1 MNWLSLGLLAV
12 GVVPQ
17 IAVGEAG
24 RVEMFP
30 LAEVELLDGPLRH
43 AVEVNRA
50 TLLRHDADR
59 LLAPFLLEA
68 GLKPKAP
75 KYPNWENTGLDGHTG
90 GHYLSGLANTAAALD
105 DDACRERLAYAVAEL
120 ARCQEASGDGFVG
133 GTPGSRELWE
143 QVACGDIR
151 AGGFSLNDRWVPL
164 YNLHKTFAG
173 LRDAYRVGGVE
184 QAKDVLVRLADWCDT
199 LVANLDDAQMQT
211 MLQSEHGGMNEV
223 LADVSVITGDEKYLR
238 LAERFNH
245 RWLLDPLA
253 AGKDQLSGIH
263 ANTQVP
269 KVVGFQKIA
278 SLNGDQRL
286 HDAALK
292 FWEIVVGH
300 RTIAIGGNSISEFFP
315 APSQSIRWIEQR
327 EGPETCNT
335 YNMMRLSEELFA
347 VSPEARFADFY
358 ERAVYNH
365 ALSAQHPE
373 HGGYVYFT
381 PARPRHYRVYSQPE
395 VCFWCC
401 VASGMEN
408 QSRYGQFL
416 YAHDP
421 ESLYVN
427 LYAPSKLHWR
437 EKGVGVHQ
445 ATRFPDEER
454 TSLTFSVEKPV
465 TISLRLRH
473 PSWVP
478 AGDFKVTINGEAQII
493 DSKPSSYVELKREWR
508 EGDRVDVE
516 LPMHTVAE
524 PLPYLDDYVALVHG
538 PIVLAAKTGTEDLDG
553 LIADEAR
560 MAHVAAGPLEP
571 TNEAPMLIG
580 AAEEVTQQL
589 RPVAGKPL
597 TFTLADAIRPD
608 AFDGIELTPFFRV
621 HDARYMLYW
630 RQLTEA
636 GYAAALAAAEAAER
650 AQLALDRATIDHV
663 LPGEQQSE
671 VGHQFRDEQS
681 ETGVWLSRRYRHGSG
696 WFEYVLNAGD
706 NRDATLRVTYFGS
719 DQRRF
724 TINVNGKELAD
735 VDFDAPKPGEFVEI
749 DYPVPAEMIETADD
763 GALAVRFAAKPGSM
777 AGGVFDVRLIDPAK
791 LKESD

>member
-1 MNWLSLGLLAV
+1 MSCVLTAPLIGPMTGDAAPARTELFQLSD
-12 GVVPQ
+12 
-17 IAVGEAG
+17 
-24 RVEMFP
+24 
-30 LAEVELLDGPLRH
+30 VELLDGPLRH
-43 AVEVNRA
+43 AVEVNRSM
-50 TLLRHDADR
+50 LLRHDPDR
-59 LLAPFLLEA
+59 LLSPFLLEA
-68 GLKPKAP
+68 GLEPKAP
-75 KYPNWENTGLDGHTG
+75 KYPNWENTGLDGHTA

-105 DDACRERLAYAVAEL
+105 DDECRERLAYMVAEL

-133 GTPGSRELWE
+133 GTPGSRELWAE
-143 QVACGDIR
+143 VARGDIR

-164 YNLHKTFAG
+164 YNLHKTFTG
-173 LRDAYRVGGVE
+173 LRDAYRVAGNE
-184 QAKDVLVRLADWCDT
+184 QAKEVLVRLADWCGR

-238 LAERFNH
+238 LAERFCH

-253 AGKDQLSGIH
+253 AGEDRLSGIH

-269 KVVGFQKIA
+269 KVVGFERIA
-278 SLNGDQRL
+278 ALNGDRRL
-286 HDAALK
+286 HDASLY
-292 FWEIVVGH
+292 FWENVVGG

-315 APSQSIRWIEQR
+315 APNQSIRWIEQR

-335 YNMMRLSEELFA
+335 YNMMRLTEELFA
-347 VSPEARFADFY
+347 ASPEARFADFY

-365 ALSAQHPE
+365 ALSAHHPE

-416 YAHDP
+416 YAHDD
-421 ESLYVN
+421 EGLYVN
-427 LYAPSKLHWR
+427 LYAPSRLEWR
-437 EKGVGVHQ
+437 DKGVEVRQ
-445 ATRFPDEER
+445 ATRFPDEQR

-465 TISLRLRH
+465 TMAVRLRH
-473 PSWVP
+473 PNWVP
-478 AGDFKVTINGEAQII
+478 KGAFRVSVNGEAQAIE
-493 DSKPSSYVELKREWR
+493 SAPSSYVELTREWR

-524 PLPYLDDYVALVHG
+524 PLPYLDEYVALVHG
-538 PIVLAAKTGTEDLDG
+538 PIVLAAKTGTEDLVG

-571 TNEAPMLIG
+571 TSKAPVLVGSID
-580 AAEEVTQQL
+580 EVTQAL

-597 TFTLADAIRPD
+597 TFTLAGAVRPD
-608 AFDGIELTPFFRV
+608 SFDRLELEPFFRV

-630 RQLTEA
+630 RRLSEES
-636 GYAAALAAAEAAER
+636 YAKSLAEAEAAER
-650 AQLALDRATIDHV
+650 MKLALDRATIDHV

-671 VGHQFRDEQS
+671 VGHQFRGAES
-681 ETGVWLSRRYRHGSG
+681 ETGIWLSRRFRHGTG
-696 WFEYVLNAGD
+696 WFEYVLDAGD
-706 NRDATLRVTYFGS
+706 HRDVALRVTYFGS

-724 TINVNGKELAD
+724 TIGVNGEELAD
-735 VDFDAPKPGEFVEI
+735 VEFNAPKPGEFVDV
-749 DYPVPAEMIETADD
+749 DYPIPAEQLESATD
-763 GALAVRFAAKPGSM
+763 GALTVRFEAKPNSM
-777 AGGVFDVRLIDPAK
+777 AGGIFDVRLVDRKK
-791 LKESD
+791 LAPSE